1 MQVSVEAPSK
11 LERRL
16 TVIVPVEKMNEA
28 YDKRIANVAKNAK
41 IAGFRPGK
49 APLNVIKQ
57 RYGDSARQE
66 ALSEVIQSSLY
77 EAIHQEK
84 LTPVGVPTVEP
95 KMVMPDQPLEFIAT
109 FEVL

>member
-1 MQVSVEAPSK
+1 MNLQTIA
-11 LERRL
+11 L
-16 TVIVPVEKMNEA
+16 TAIVCA
-28 YDKRIANVAKNAK
+28 GCASGNVAKNAK

-77 EAIHQEK
+77 DAPLISTRIRQDAFNAQSACIQRLFKACTHQHMITKK
-84 LTPVGVPTVEP
+84 LLPKEPECLVEN
-95 KMVMPDQPLEFIAT
+95 L
-109 FEVL
+109 